1 MQIKITSKD
10 FTLEYQDEY
19 SRLEEL
25 TVTHLKSLIET
36 VVKETKNQPTKEEQI
51 ENHLVPS
58 SSNYFGSSQRTVWL
72 DDAGN
77 LVDENPNYGK

>member
-10 FTLEYQDEY
+10 FTLECQDEY

-36 VVKETKNQPTKEEQI
+36 VVKETKNQPTKEEQL
-51 ENHLVPS
+51 EKHLDYEDFVAETLIPS
-58 SSNYFGSSQRTVWL
+58 SSNHTGVVKSYSYSPL
-72 DDAGN
+72 
-77 LVDENPNYGK
+77 